1 MTDKVL
7 DYARS
12 FGNCEKIKQK
22 RHFVEAVKKFKCID
36 LRSEVYLKN
45 LHRLI
50 FPRIMRDH
58 IATDVNMRP
67 LY

>member
-1 MTDKVL
+1 MTDKIL

-36 LRSEVYLKN
+36 LRSEFVKSLFEKFTSPY
-45 LHRLI
+45 I
-50 FPRIMRDH
+50 S
-58 IATDVNMRP
+58 
-67 LY
+67 